1 VAEGGFAG
9 AGRAGEPRGAL
20 STKDAT
26 RSGAG
31 GTAIAVVAIAFLFQ
45 FVARGVADAF
55 VAFILPLEAEF
66 GWSRQSLTGVFATY
80 MLMSGLGAPV
90 AGWAFDRL
98 GPRVVYTGGLA
109 LLAAGTWLAGQ
120 AVAPWQLYLT
130 AGVTVGLGVAALG
143 MVSAA
148 TLIARWHRRNLSTAI
163 AIAYAGFG
171 LGILVTLPIVQAL
184 IERYGWRTAWEMLGI
199 GVAALLPLCLLLPW
213 RRFADGPAG
222 PLARASDPTDAARQ
236 RGPTLHDALRSPAY
250 WRLVQAFVFTAVA
263 SYLVTPQTVAFLI
276 ETGFAP
282 LTAASAYGTAGLLS
296 TGGVIAAGWLAGRLG
311 FGRTAWLTYG
321 FTAVGVGALL
331 LASYTPSTAALVC
344 HVVFF
349 GLAQGARGPI
359 ISTLSN
365 RLFAGS
371 SAGTIYG
378 TIFCSM
384 AIGGAIG
391 SYAGG
396 ALHDLTGGYR
406 TSFVLALLSILVA
419 AEPFRAGS
427 AILRDIDRPR

>member
-1 VAEGGFAG
+1 
-9 AGRAGEPRGAL
+9 
-20 STKDAT
+20 
-26 RSGAG
+26 
-31 GTAIAVVAIAFLFQ
+31 
-45 FVARGVADAF
+45 
-55 VAFILPLEAEF
+55 
-66 GWSRQSLTGVFATY
+66 
-80 MLMSGLGAPV
+80 MLMSGLGAPL

-120 AVAPWQLYLT
+120 AVAPWQLYLS

-148 TLIARWHRRNLSTAI
+148 TLIARWHRRHLATAI

-171 LGILVTLPIVQAL
+171 LGILVTLPLVQAL

-199 GVAALLPLCLLLPW
+199 GVATLLPLCLLLPW
-213 RRFADGPAG
+213 RRFADGPALPCAG
-222 PLARASDPTDAARQ
+222 KRGAEDTAGRH
-236 RGPTLHDALRSPAY
+236 GPTLRDALRSPAY
-250 WRLVQAFVFTAVA
+250 WRLVQAFVFTAIA
-263 SYLVTPQTVAFLI
+263 NYLITPQTVAFLI
-276 ETGFAP
+276 EAGFAP

-296 TGGVIAAGWLAGRLG
+296 TVGVIGAGWLAGRMG

-331 LASYTPSTAALVC
+331 LASYRPSTLALVC

-371 SAGTIYG
+371 RAGTIYG

-406 TSFVLALLSILVA
+406 TTFVLALLSILLA

-427 AILRDIDRPR
+427 AILRDLDRPT

>member
-1 VAEGGFAG
+1 MAEGGFAG
-9 AGRAGEPRGAL
+9 ARCAGEPRIAL
-20 STKDAT
+20 NTAGTSGP
-26 RSGAG
+26 GAG
-31 GTAIAVVAIAFLFQ
+31 GTAIAVVAVAFLFQ
-45 FVARGVADAF
+45 FVARGVADAY

-66 GWSRQSLTGVFATY
+66 GWSRQTLTGVFATY
-80 MLMSGLGAPV
+80 MLMSGLGAPA

-98 GPRVVYTGGLA
+98 GPRAVYTGGLA

-120 AVAPWQLYLT
+120 AEAPWQLYLT

-148 TLIARWHRRNLSTAI
+148 TLIARWHRRHLSTAI

-171 LGILVTLPIVQAL
+171 LGILVTLPLVQAL
-184 IERYGWRTAWEMLGI
+184 IERHGWRTAWEMLGI

-213 RRFADGPAG
+213 RRFADGPTGPSAG
-222 PLARASDPTDAARQ
+222 EPGPSGTAAR
-236 RGPTLHDALRSPAY
+236 RGPTLRDALRSAAY
-250 WRLVQAFVFTAVA
+250 WRLVQAFVFTALA
-263 SYLVTPQTVAFLI
+263 SYLITPQTVAFLI
-276 ETGFAP
+276 EAGFAP

-296 TGGVIAAGWLAGRLG
+296 TGGVIAAGWLAGRVG
-311 FGRTAWLTYG
+311 YGPTAWLTYG
-321 FTAVGVGALL
+321 FTALGIAALL
-331 LASYTPSTAALVC
+331 VASHSPSSAALAC

-406 TSFVLALLSILVA
+406 TAFVLALLSILVA

-427 AILRDIDRPR
+427 AMMRDVDQMR